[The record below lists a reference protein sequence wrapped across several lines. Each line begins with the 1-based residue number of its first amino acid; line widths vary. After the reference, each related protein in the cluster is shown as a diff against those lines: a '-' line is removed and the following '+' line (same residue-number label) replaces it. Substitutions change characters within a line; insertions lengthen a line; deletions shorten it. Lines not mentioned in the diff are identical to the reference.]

1 MANNGNSTG
10 SFGSW
15 RDFSSRLHFCF
26 QNPKP
31 HKHFYNKFV
40 LFLIPIILQF
50 PPLKPLFF
58 FFFLYLPLKC
68 PLFLNLFHV
77 QMTLLSPPSMS
88 AKTMFQMSK
97 LYHNFQH
104 TKNSVISFVFL
115 LPLFLLLLAC
125 NGFSV
130 FYINLSVP
138 AKNSPEPANLLP
150 EILPGDKPVK
160 QLSSSSVMYAV
171 KEENPSL
178 NLKTHLSLLQKP
190 NISMVPKPK
199 KHPHRFSPQTLK
211 ALQLSTTKTTKSFTF
226 STKLRAF
233 FRNSNCK
240 LRFFM
245 TWISSLHSLSH
256 RELLVIESVFKS
268 NPKACLVI
276 VSTSLDSPKGNAVLK
291 PFLNMGFNLITVSP
305 DFDSIFKHTYAETWF
320 NRLKTGD
327 INPGGVSLGQ
337 NLSNLLRLVLL
348 YKYGGVYIDTDVIV
362 LKSFNN
368 LRNVIGAQSM
378 NIETKTW
385 SRLNNAVLVFDKH
398 HPLLYKFLQEF
409 ALTFDGNKWGHNGP
423 YLVSRVV
430 GRVTNRPG
438 FNFTVLPPPAFYP
451 VDWSRIRSLFREPN
465 NRIQSEWLR
474 RKLEQIQRES
484 YAVHLWNR
492 QSKDV
497 RVQEGSIVHH
507 IISDCCIFCNIST
520 SSL

>member
-1 MANNGNSTG
+1 
-10 SFGSW
+10 
-15 RDFSSRLHFCF
+15 
-26 QNPKP
+26 
-31 HKHFYNKFV
+31 
-40 LFLIPIILQF
+40 
-50 PPLKPLFF
+50 
-58 FFFLYLPLKC
+58 
-68 PLFLNLFHV
+68 
-77 QMTLLSPPSMS
+77 
-88 AKTMFQMSK
+88 MFQMSK
-97 LYHNFQH
+97 LYHNFHH
-104 TKNSVISFVFL
+104 TKNSVFSFVFL
-115 LPLFLLLLAC
+115 LPLFLLLLLAC

-138 AKNSPEPANLLP
+138 AKTSPEPANLLP

-160 QLSSSSVMYAV
+160 KLSSSSVMYAV

-190 NISMVPKPK
+190 NISMVSKPK
-199 KHPHRFSPQTLK
+199 KQPHRFSPQRLK
-211 ALQLSTTKTTKSFTF
+211 ALQLRTTKRTKGFTF

-233 FRNSNCK
+233 FQNSNCK

-320 NRLKTGD
+320 NRLKTGN
-327 INPGGVSLGQ
+327 INPGEVSLGQ

-368 LRNVIGAQSM
+368 LSNVIGAQSM

-398 HPLLYKFLQEF
+398 HPLLYKFIQEF

-451 VDWSRIRSLFREPN
+451 VDWSRIRSLFRGPN
-465 NRIQSEWLR
+465 NRIQSDWLR
-474 RKLEQIQRES
+474 RKLEQIRRQS

-497 RVQEGSIVHH
+497 RVEEGSIVHH
-507 IISDCCIFCNIST
+507 IISDCCIFCNISK